1 MLKKNVD
8 ITKPTGYQNQKINSL
23 LRDYRVLIDSKGTAI
38 IQRLELSREFERK
51 FAEIFNGN

>member
-1 MLKKNVD
+1 MKNVD
-8 ITKPTGYQNQKINSL
+8 ITKPTGYQNRKINSL

-51 FAEIFNGN
+51 FAEIFNEH